1 MSRKQSSRKENTSDR
16 QKREKGNLG
25 QKEARLEKEKAS
37 ELAHMGEKTH
47 GFEKREEGKNPES
60 SNR

>member
-25 QKEARLEKEKAS
+25 QKEAHLEKEKAS

-47 GFEKREEGKNPES
+47 ESEKSQKGKG
-60 SNR
+60 RAA